1 MEKQVRWGV
10 LGNAWIAR
18 DFMIPA
24 MADSAICSLAA
35 VASRSSVPAEIAPD
49 AVHYDSYEK
58 LLNDPDIDA
67 IYVPVPNALHKQW
80 SVKALQHGKH
90 VLCEKPISCTAGEA
104 EEMVRTAKENQVLL
118 MEAFMYRY
126 GGKFRKMMEILNSG
140 VLGRI
145 RALSGC
151 HGYLLNWASPAR
163 EDPKLGGGSL
173 YDVGC
178 YVVDFMNAVAATQG
192 EKPVEGSATFR
203 MKGGVDWYC
212 EGSVRY
218 DGGITGS
225 LKCWF
230 ESEQEQWVLIE
241 GERGSLRIPDLFEG
255 NGGELYLTVEGRE
268 QVIHVESENPYRLE
282 AEVFSRAILGIGDDT
297 IPLEDSVTN
306 MRTLDML
313 YGRG

>member
-1 MEKQVRWGV
+1 MEKRVRWGV

-24 MADSAICSLAA
+24 LAESEICQLAA
-35 VASRSSVPAEIAPD
+35 VASRSSVPAHIAPD
-49 AVHYDSYEK
+49 AIHYDSYES
-58 LLNDPDIDA
+58 LLNDPQIDA
-67 IYVPVPNALHKQW
+67 VYVPVPNAFHKEW
-80 SVKALQHGKH
+80 TVKALQHGKH
-90 VLCEKPISCTAGEA
+90 VLCEKPISCTAQEA
-104 EEMVRTAKENQVLL
+104 EEMVRAAEENHVLL

-126 GGKFRKMMEILNSG
+126 GGKFQKMMEILRSG

-163 EDPKLGGGSL
+163 EDPNLGGGCL

-178 YVVDFMNAVAATQG
+178 YVVDFMNVVAACQG
-192 EKPVEGSATFR
+192 EKLAEASASFR

-212 EGSVRY
+212 EGNVRY
-218 DGGITGS
+218 DGGITGN

-230 ESEQEQWVLIE
+230 EPDQEQWVLIE
-241 GERGSLRIPDLFEG
+241 GEHGSLRIPDLFEG
-255 NGGELYLTVEGRE
+255 SGGQMYLTLDGRE
-268 QVIHVESENPYRLE
+268 QVITVESENPYRLE
-282 AEVFSRAILGIGDDT
+282 AEVFSETILGIRDRR
-297 IPLEDSVTN
+297 IPLEDSVAN